1 MTLPKKGEA
10 AFSFCLP
17 DANEK
22 RVCLKDIKGQWVVLY
37 FYPKDN
43 TSGCTLEAID
53 FSKSIDAF
61 IKLKAVVIGVSPDSP
76 KSHCNFR
83 DRHNLKVKLLSD
95 ENHEVMDKYAVWIKK
110 KMYGKEYFGVERS
123 TFLIDPSGKIV
134 SVWRKVN
141 VPGHID
147 IVLEKIKAIQNN
159 RL

>member
-1 MTLPKKGEA
+1 MTLPRKGEL

-17 DANEK
+17 DADGK
-22 RVCLKDIKGQWVVLY
+22 RICLKDFQGKWVVLY

-61 IKLKAVVIGVSPDSP
+61 IKMKAVVIGVSPDSP
-76 KSHCNFR
+76 KSHCHFR
-83 DRHNLKVKLLSD
+83 DQHNLKVKLLSD
-95 ENHEVMDKYAVWIKK
+95 ENHEILDKYGVWVKK

-123 TFLIDPSGKIV
+123 TFLIDPSGRIV

-141 VPGHID
+141 VPGHIEA
-147 IVLEKIKAIQNN
+147 VLEKMKSIQTN
-159 RL
+159 